1 MPIVSTTKMNAQ
13 QFLQLGEDPP
23 GVRLELVDGE
33 VAVSPSPTP
42 RHSFAIIK
50 LARIL
55 DTYITDNDLGELY
68 QDVDTL
74 LTEYNVRRPD
84 LLYFSKAR
92 THLVGEKA
100 MEGPPDLAIEVISP
114 SSIEVDRDDKFKQ
127 YRDAGVMNYW
137 IIDPAQRTVEAW
149 VLAHGEYISAG
160 GGAGSGGV
168 RLPPFPELEIRIEQL
183 WKKWSREGASAG
195 RSPFTDRQI
204 VIARPLDSRRLTVA
218 GTGGR

>member
-1 MPIVSTTKMNAQ
+1 MPIVSTTKLSAQ

-42 RHSFAIIK
+42 RHSFVVIK

-74 LTEYNVRRPD
+74 LDQYNVRRPD
-84 LLYFSKAR
+84 LLYFSKVR

-114 SSIEVDRDDKFKQ
+114 SSVEIDREDKFKQ
-127 YRDAGVMNYW
+127 YQVAGVMNYW
-137 IIDPAQRTVEAW
+137 IIDPTKRTVEAW
-149 VLAHGEYISAG
+149 VLEGSEYVSAG
-160 GGAGSGGV
+160 GGDGSGVV
-168 RLPPFPELEIRIEQL
+168 RLPPFLGLEIRIEQL
-183 WKKWSREGASAG
+183 WRK
-195 RSPFTDRQI
+195 
-204 VIARPLDSRRLTVA
+204 
-218 GTGGR
+218 